1 MKDPYKK
8 KFITN
13 IRKTK
18 GLLEAIEK
26 MVDEDRYCV
35 DVAQQVNAALGF
47 LRSANSIVLTGHLDS
62 CAATR
67 LNSEKPEEKQE
78 FISELVRVFGVSSR

>member
-8 KFITN
+8 KFVTN

-26 MVDEDRYCV
+26 MVEEDRYCV
-35 DVAQQVNAALGF
+35 DIAQQVNAAL
-47 LRSANSIVLTGHLDS
+47 
-62 CAATR
+62 
-67 LNSEKPEEKQE
+67 
-78 FISELVRVFGVSSR
+78 

>member
-13 IRKTK
+13 VRKAK
-18 GLLEAIEK
+18 GLLETIEK
-26 MVDEDRYCV
+26 MAEEGRYCV

-47 LRSANSIVLTGHLDS
+47 LRSANAIVLTGHLDS
-62 CAATR
+62 CAAHR
-67 LNSEKPEEKQE
+67 LSDGNPEEKKE
-78 FISELVRVFGVSSR
+78 FIDELVRVFGVSSR